1 MSGYK
6 AAKTLVVLQD
16 AGRQAQLMHLLHRF
30 RYSHAS
36 DPRDRV
42 YALFGLAVDV
52 DQMPPPERRFSC

>member
-36 DPRDRV
+36 DPRDRA